1 MPPGHLVRV
10 TLLLVVLLSSAGV
23 HPLFAQTAAEL
34 FDPTVLQEIRLF
46 MNSRDLQQLREHYQ
60 DRTHY
65 TVDLL
70 WRDTRIRNAAVRS
83 RGTGSANPIKPGLLI
98 EFDRYTT
105 GQRFLGLRTLVLD
118 NLWQDPAMIREHVA
132 MAMFTRLGQPAPLQ
146 SFCRLFINNQYQ
158 GVYAV
163 TEEPNAEFVTRALAE
178 TGGYVF
184 EYHWLR
190 PFYGEDL
197 GDIAAYVPLFEP
209 RTHELEAVSTL
220 YRPIQE
226 LFRQANQPD
235 DAVWRERV
243 EQYLDLSQFITHAA
257 IETFIAEDDGVLG
270 YAGMNNFYLYRPAG
284 STVHRLFPWDKDN
297 AFLII
302 DKPVL
307 DRAGENV
314 LFRRALAYPDL
325 RDRYLQVLEDCA
337 RSAADEDWLATEI
350 ERQVSLIGDAAHE
363 DPLKQFSNEE
373 FDRQIEFLREFATI
387 RSAFVLAEVAALR
400 QGDGAPRQP
409 RAGRGR
415 VQDRILRWPIRK
427 FSLPPDPNRVRSPS
441 SDD

>member
-1 MPPGHLVRV
+1 MPGHLVRV
-10 TLLLVVLLSSAGV
+10 TLLLLVLLPPAGV
-23 HPLFAQTAAEL
+23 HPLFAQTAADL

-46 MNSRDLQQLREHYQ
+46 MNSRDVQQLHERYQ

-65 TVDLL
+65 TVDLA
-70 WRDTRIRNAAVRS
+70 WRSSRIRNAAVRS
-83 RGTGSANPIKPGLLI
+83 RGTGSANPIKPGLRI

-118 NLWQDPAMIREHVA
+118 NLWQDPAMIREHLA

-163 TEEPNAEFVTRALAE
+163 TEEPGAEFVARTLAE

-190 PFYGEDL
+190 PFYAEDP
-197 GDIAAYVPLFEP
+197 GDDLASYVPLFEP
-209 RTHELEAVSTL
+209 RTHALEAESTL
-220 YRPIQE
+220 YRPIRE

-243 EQYLDLSQFITHAA
+243 EQYLDLSQFITYAA
-257 IETFIAEDDGVLG
+257 IETFVGEDDGVLG

-297 AFLII
+297 AFHLI

-325 RDRYLQVLEDCA
+325 RDRYFQVLEDCA
-337 RSAADEDWLATEI
+337 RRAADGDWLATEI
-350 ERQVSLIGDAAHE
+350 ERQASLIGAAARE

-373 FDRQIEFLREFATI
+373 FDRQIEFLREFAAI
-387 RSAFVLAEVAALR
+387 RSAFVLGEVAALR
-400 QGDGAPRQP
+400 QADGAPQP
-409 RAGRGR
+409 GAGRGK
-415 VQDRILRWPIRK
+415 VQDRILRWPTRK
-427 FSLPPDPNRVRSPS
+427 SSPPPDPNRVRSPS